1 MGLFKQRSGQWTS
14 TGEAR
19 LVAKGKRPLSQ
30 FPDPYYSIERKNLIL
45 WLNEEEGS
53 DVCLSI
59 CGKNLARPLKARAFQ
74 AHFLLDFLDRG
85 EGGPYDTRLVLRM
98 ESEVNGRR
106 ADQATSEWS
115 ELEIADAFGL
125 AWNFG
130 SFFGTLDALRLVLV
144 VPCLLTFPS
153 PLRNDKHPI
162 QNLRSTLFSTSNNP
176 SFPGSDSIQLW
187 LPG

>member
-1 MGLFKQRSGQWTS
+1 MDQYRRGE
-14 TGEAR
+14 TGSKRQTPAESIPGSLLLDR
-19 LVAKGKRPLSQ
+19 TQELNLVAQRGGGLRC
-30 FPDPYYSIERKNLIL
+30 
-45 WLNEEEGS
+45 
-53 DVCLSI
+53 VSI

-85 EGGPYDTRLVLRM
+85 EDGPYDTRLVLRM

-125 AWNFG
+125 AWKFG

-176 SFPGSDSIQLW
+176 SFPASDSIQLW